1 MSLVKFIF
9 SKVFVRTLL
18 KAAVVFGII
27 VALTWLFLRFYTN
40 HGEEIMVP
48 NVTKMNL
55 TEANEILAKNDLR
68 YKLIDSTF
76 VKGKEG
82 LIYAQLPSDSSY
94 VKSNRE
100 IYLKIYRTIPPQKPV
115 SFKVG
120 EPLEIARTKLRS
132 KGFEVE
138 TKYQAGEFD
147 NVILG
152 AYHGEK
158 ELSNGDMVGM
168 GEKIKLIVS
177 EKKTTRVSL
186 PDLSG
191 LTFSEAKTK
200 LSDVSLNTDF
210 PIYDES
216 IISKT
221 DSLDAVVYK
230 QMPKFESGKKIRA
243 GSTVNVWLKMSEP
256 NALDDGGLPLNNP
269 ND

>member
-1 MSLVKFIF
+1 LVKAGI
-9 SKVFVRTLL
+9 
-18 KAAVVFGII
+18 VFGLL
-27 VALTWLFLRFYTN
+27 VALAWLFLRFYTN

-48 NVTKMNL
+48 NVVKMNL
-55 TEANEILAKNDLR
+55 TEASNILAENDLR

-76 VKGKEG
+76 QKGKEG
-82 LIYAQLPSDSSY
+82 LIYAQIPVDSSY
-94 VKSNRE
+94 VKCKRE

-152 AYHGEK
+152 AYYGEK

-177 EKKTTRVSL
+177 EKKTTRVNL
-186 PDLSG
+186 PDLQG
-191 LTFSEAKTK
+191 MTFSEAKTA
-200 LSDVSLNTDF
+200 LSDASLNTDF
-210 PIYDES
+210 PIYNES
-216 IISKT
+216 IITKT
-221 DSLDAVVYK
+221 DSLDAVIYK

-243 GSTVNVWLKMSEP
+243 GSTVNVWLKISTP
-256 NALDDGGLPLNNP
+256 DATDDGGLPLDTP
-269 ND
+269 